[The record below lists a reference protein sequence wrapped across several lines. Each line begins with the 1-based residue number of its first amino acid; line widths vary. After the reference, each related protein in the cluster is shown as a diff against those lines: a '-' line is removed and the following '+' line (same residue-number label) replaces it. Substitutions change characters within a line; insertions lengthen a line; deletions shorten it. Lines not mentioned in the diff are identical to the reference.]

1 VPSRALDEERLRRF
15 LLRRRR
21 GSGEVEP
28 PPVGRLL
35 AETLDLAASLVPAAS
50 GFIALDDP
58 SERTRRAKGRSG
70 SAPSALTLV
79 AAFGQGSERRV
90 GELLAPTLT
99 GTTGAEPDTG
109 AEAAREQAL
118 VAEALSAGRTVTRAE
133 EGGAPASIAVTV
145 RLEHAV
151 CGVLV
156 VLARRGRQFAER
168 DVEIVELLARYASRA
183 ILNAVDVLKQNELAR
198 RDELT
203 GVRNVR
209 GLHDE
214 LDAVLAKATREQADA
229 AVFFVDVDH
238 LKRVNDRLGHAA
250 GSETLKRV
258 GRALAE
264 TVGAAGEVYRFGGDE
279 FVVVAPTLDA
289 TAARALGAAM
299 RVAVRAASSGAL
311 RHIGV
316 LPGVTISVG
325 VATLRGSLRARG
337 DARGRASRLLVAA
350 DRALYR
356 AKHAGRDAV
365 SMATLRDD
373 PPRALVR

>member
-1 VPSRALDEERLRRF
+1 MPSRALAEDRLRRF

-21 GSGEVEP
+21 GTGEIEP

-35 AETLDLAASLVPAAS
+35 AETLDLAARLVLAAS

-58 SERTRRAKGRSG
+58 SARTKLR
-70 SAPSALTLV
+70 PSPLTLV
-79 AAFGQGSERRV
+79 AAFGESMEQRL
-90 GELLAPTLT
+90 GEALEAVAT
-99 GTTGAEPDTG
+99 GDGPDDDLSH
-109 AEAAREQAL
+109 AEAVARDSLRSGNTAW
-118 VAEALSAGRTVTRAE
+118 RAE
-133 EGGAPASIAVTV
+133 RGRMPAQIAVPI

-151 CGVLV
+151 CGVFV
-156 VLARRGRQFAER
+156 VSARFGTQFAER
-168 DVEIVELLARYASRA
+168 DVELVELLARYASRA

-203 GVRNVR
+203 GVRSVR
-209 GLHDE
+209 GLHEE
-214 LDAVLAKATREQADA
+214 LGDAVNLAVRSRADL

-238 LKRVNDRLGHAA
+238 LKRVNDRFGHAA

-258 GRALAE
+258 GHALAE

-279 FVVVAPTLDA
+279 FVVVAPALELA
-289 TAARALGAAM
+289 AARALGAQL
-299 RVAVRAASSGAL
+299 RSAVHAASPGML
-311 RHIGV
+311 RHIGR

-325 VATLRGSLRARG
+325 VATLRASLRPRG
-337 DARGRASRLLVAA
+337 DERQRAPRLLIAA

-365 SMATLRDD
+365 SAATLADD
-373 PPRALVR
+373 ARRPKRTR

>member
-1 VPSRALDEERLRRF
+1 MPARALAEDRLRRF

-28 PPVGRLL
+28 PPIGRLL
-35 AETLDLAASLVPAAS
+35 AETLDLAARLVSAGS
-50 GFIALDDP
+50 GFIALNDP
-58 SERTRRAKGRSG
+58 AERAHGQPET
-70 SAPSALTLV
+70 LTLV
-79 AAFGQGSERRV
+79 AAFGQDSERRV
-90 GELLAPTLT
+90 GQPLRRA
-99 GTTGAEPDTG
+99 GTTNDVEPDG
-109 AEAAREQAL
+109 
-118 VAEALSAGRTVTRAE
+118 EALGGDDGLVDEAMTGGCTIVRPEVGRV
-133 EGGAPASIAVTV
+133 PARIAVAV

-151 CGVLV
+151 SGVLV
-156 VLARRGRQFAER
+156 FSARRGRQLAAR
-168 DVEIVELLARYASRA
+168 DVEIIELLARYVSRA
-183 ILNAVDVLKQNELAR
+183 ILNAVDVLKQNNLAR

-214 LDAVLAKATREQADA
+214 LGEAVKRAVRKRADV

-238 LKRVNDRLGHAA
+238 LKRVNDQLGHAA
-250 GSETLKRV
+250 GSETVKRV
-258 GRALAE
+258 GHALAQ

-279 FVVVAPTLDA
+279 FVIVAPALDVA
-289 TAARALGAAM
+289 AARALGAKM
-299 RVAVRAASSGAL
+299 RSAVREASPGAL
-311 RHIGV
+311 RHIGD

-337 DARGRASRLLVAA
+337 DERRRASRLLVAA

-365 SMATLRDD
+365 SVATVQDD
-373 PPRALVR
+373 TPMPHRAG